1 MQVQIECGKITCN
14 TCKHEMWVAP
24 IYDRQYYFDLV
35 CSECGNNY
43 LKEIEE
49 AKENIEEKEDKDGE
63 SYVE

>member
-1 MQVQIECGKITCN
+1 
-14 TCKHEMWVAP
+14 MWVAP

-49 AKENIEEKEDKDGE
+49 AKENTDEKEDKDGE